1 MANYGF
7 AIPFKF
13 NSQGKVDTASSDLAL
28 WRSRVYLTLMTR
40 FGERLMRPD
49 FGADLAA
56 TLFENEQLASEIAT
70 RTIGIAFNKWLP
82 GLKLI
87 EAVPLYRRETGL
99 LDITV
104 RYTLPTGSVDEVI
117 VSTSTLSR
125 TGEII

>member
-1 MANYGF
+1 
-7 AIPFKF
+7 
-13 NSQGKVDTASSDLAL
+13 
-28 WRSRVYLTLMTR
+28 
-40 FGERLMRPD
+40 MRPD